1 MIDMQG
7 YDFKQQL
14 EITAKLFFI
23 QADKMGKIFPLQ
35 LVNTH
40 SGAN

>member
-1 MIDMQG
+1 MQG
-7 YDFKQQL
+7 DDFKQQL
-14 EITAKLFFI
+14 EITAKLFFVI
-23 QADKMGKIFPLQ
+23 EMAKGTIFHLQ

>member
-1 MIDMQG
+1 MQG
-7 YDFKQQL
+7 NDFKQQL
-14 EITAKLFFI
+14 EITAKFFFI
-23 QADKMGKIFPLQ
+23 QVVKMGTIFPLH